1 MNFRGKVLDGQG
13 NVLLGEVAGTL
24 AAGPAG
30 TGVQSVSG
38 SFRVPPGSYL
48 GPGEYRLALDD
59 GRAAGIVIVGLS
71 SGAHEAT
78 VAHFTVSGPFA

>member
-13 NVLLGEVAGTL
+13 NVVLGEVAGTL
-24 AAGPAG
+24 ESGPAG
-30 TGVQSVSG
+30 TGVQSLSG

-48 GPGEYRLALDD
+48 PPGEYRLVLD
-59 GRAAGIVIVGLS
+59 GGQAAGIVIVGQS

-78 VAHFTVSGPFA
+78 VARFTASGPFA

>member
-24 AAGPAG
+24 ESGPAG
-30 TGVQSVSG
+30 TGVQSLSG

-48 GPGEYRLALDD
+48 GPGAYRLALDD
-59 GRAAGIVIVGLS
+59 GRATGIVVVGLS